1 MSGAALDDA
10 FALTVH
16 GPVGVVDLLVPAG
29 ACAADVLSEYAAHS
43 GSQVRLQVFTTTGRE
58 LRPETPLSASGVR
71 SGALLVA
78 LPVGGAVGEPVGEH
92 GPVAE
97 GGPGAGT
104 ETDKSDA
111 DPTSGGWAVAA
122 ALGAAVVAV
131 VAALV
136 GAPAAGH
143 LSRDLVLALL
153 ALGAAVGVLPF
164 GRGVLQRGTA
174 APAFGAAVGL
184 ALTWQPEQ
192 VASSGSWAEPITIG
206 AAGLGAAVVAAL
218 GRASGAGRPEVH
230 TVWMVAGS
238 GVFLVTGLDVLVGW
252 PPQVAWATLLL
263 AAMLSARWVTSLA
276 VDVPDRLLVDLDR
289 LAVTAWTAREER
301 GAADSGPVPVAG
313 VAEVLARGGR
323 VVDASA
329 LAAFVVAVV
338 SAPLLL
344 GTATYDVDRT
354 GAACLVLLAGAGLL
368 LAARSFRHRRA
379 RSLLRWAGVWCE
391 VMLLAHL
398 LPDWSGDHLLWLTAA
413 SLALAGAV
421 LGAAV
426 ATGRGWRSALWAA
439 RSDLAETVVCAGA
452 IGAMVVAT
460 GLVRLVWEIPFV
472 G

>member
-29 ACAADVLSEYAAHS
+29 ACAADVLSEYAAQS
-43 GSQVRLQVFTTTGRE
+43 GSQARLQVFTTTGRE

-78 LPVGGAVGEPVGEH
+78 LPVGGPIGEPGR
-92 GPVAE
+92 VAE
-97 GGPGAGT
+97 GDPGAGAGT
-104 ETDKSDA
+104 GESDV
-111 DPTSGGWAVAA
+111 DPASSGWAVAA

-131 VAALV
+131 AAALV
-136 GAPAAGH
+136 VAHAGD

-230 TVWMVAGS
+230 TVWMVAGA

-263 AAMLSARWVTSLA
+263 AALLSARWVTSLA

-301 GAADSGPVPVAG
+301 GAAASGPVPVAG
-313 VAEVLARGGR
+313 VAELLARGGR

-329 LAAFVVAVV
+329 LAVFVVAVG
-338 SAPLLL
+338 STPLLL

-379 RSLLRWAGVWCE
+379 RALLRWAGVWCQ
-391 VMLLAHL
+391 VLLLAHL
-398 LPDWSGDHLLWLTAA
+398 LPDWSGNHLLWLAAA

-421 LGAAV
+421 LGAAI

-439 RSDLAETVVCAGA
+439 RGDLAETVVCAGA